1 MGPKETTQMARKARL
16 VGTTWAICV
25 SVAPGLKQ
33 GQWSLIHRRPAMHP
47 TAQTTRLLPRQT
59 RMIDASA
66 GMRLRVVSGHFWLTQ
81 PNAAQDLFLGPGAS
95 IDLLQDW
102 ILIGADAG
110 PRPAADAPS
119 CYSEYLLMPLVEPL
133 PRQGWSVA
141 VWRAW
146 RRWARQAAAATRNAW
161 PSAVAK

>member
-1 MGPKETTQMARKARL
+1 
-16 VGTTWAICV
+16 
-25 SVAPGLKQ
+25 
-33 GQWSLIHRRPAMHP
+33 MHP

-110 PRPAADAPS
+110 PRSPEDAPA
-119 CYSEYLLMPLVEPL
+119 CYSEYLLMPLVEPV
-133 PRQGWSVA
+133 PRHGWSA
-141 VWRAW
+141 AAWRTL
-146 RRWARQAAAATRNAW
+146 RRWARQAVAATRSAW
-161 PSAVAK
+161 PRAFAK